1 MPIVDPPQG
10 PDALLSV
17 GAGFRDLGV
26 EVARVPDAVRRRVE
40 AWRRDGATIGLVPTM
55 GALHAGHRA
64 LARAARAGC
73 DRVVVSIFVN
83 PRQFA
88 PSEDLDTYPRTED
101 ADLAALT
108 EEGVD
113 LAWVPSPAAVYPDGF
128 ETTVKAGPL
137 GQPME
142 GEFRPGF
149 FDGVATVVAKLFAL
163 VRPHRA
169 YFGEKDYQQLL
180 VVARMAAD
188 LDLGVEVVPVPT
200 VREAD
205 GLALSSRNIGLAP
218 DLRSAAPV
226 LHRTLSR
233 MAARLADGASDP
245 AAEIAWGRQ
254 RLAEAGFAPIDY
266 LEVRDPYSLEPVARA
281 GVPARILAAARLGA
295 VRLIDNVP
303 VG

>member
-1 MPIVDPPQG
+1 MSIGSGIPG
-10 PDALLSV
+10 
-17 GAGFRDLGV
+17 LGI
-26 EVARVPDAVRRRVE
+26 EVARVPEAVRRRVE
-40 AWRRDGATIGLVPTM
+40 AWRCDGQTVALVPTM
-55 GALHAGHRA
+55 GALHEGHRA
-64 LARAARAGC
+64 LVRAARSGA

-88 PSEDLDTYPRTED
+88 PGEDLATYPRTEN

-108 EEGVD
+108 EEGAD
-113 LAWVPSPAAVYPDGF
+113 LAWVPAPDVVYPPGF
-128 ETTVKAGPL
+128 ETTVRAGPL

-142 GEFRPGF
+142 GAHRLGF

-163 VRPHRA
+163 VRPHSA

-188 LDLGVEVVPVPT
+188 LDLGVEVVPVAT

-205 GLALSSRNIGLAP
+205 GLALSSRNVYLSSTERA
-218 DLRSAAPV
+218 AAPA
-226 LHRTLSR
+226 LHRTISR
-233 MAARLADGASDP
+233 MAARLADGASEP
-245 AAEIAWGRQ
+245 AAEVAWGQ
-254 RLAEAGFAPIDY
+254 ARLREAGFAAVDY
-266 LEVRDPYSLEPVARA
+266 LDVRDPRTLEPVTRA
-281 GVPARILAAARLGA
+281 ATAARILAAARLGS

>member
-1 MPIVDPPQG
+1 MSIGSGIPG
-10 PDALLSV
+10 
-17 GAGFRDLGV
+17 LGI
-26 EVARVPDAVRRRVE
+26 EVARVPEAVRRRVE
-40 AWRRDGATIGLVPTM
+40 AWRCEGQTVALVPTM
-55 GALHAGHRA
+55 GALHEGHRA
-64 LARAARAGC
+64 LVRAARSGA

-88 PSEDLDTYPRTED
+88 PGEDLATYPRTEN

-108 EEGVD
+108 EEGAD
-113 LAWVPSPAAVYPDGF
+113 LAWVPAPDVVYPPGF
-128 ETTVKAGPL
+128 ETTVRAGPL

-142 GEFRPGF
+142 GAHRSGF

-163 VRPHRA
+163 VRPHSA

-188 LDLGVEVVPVPT
+188 LDLGVEVVPVAT

-205 GLALSSRNIGLAP
+205 GLALSSRNVYLSSTERA
-218 DLRSAAPV
+218 AAPA
-226 LHRTLSR
+226 LHRTISR
-233 MAARLADGASDP
+233 MAARLADGASEP
-245 AAEIAWGRQ
+245 AAEVAWGQ
-254 RLAEAGFAPIDY
+254 ARLREAGFAAVDY
-266 LEVRDPYSLEPVARA
+266 LDVRDPRTLEPVTRA
-281 GVPARILAAARLGA
+281 ATAARILAAARLGS